1 MTYAEV
7 LMRKGKRG
15 AAAYVQVRTVK
26 HQSVNP
32 NVNNRSIK
40 GIIRCPVLK
49 KLDITGLI
57 YRPLRL

>member
-26 HQSVNP
+26 HQSVNL

-40 GIIRCPVLK
+40 GIILCPVLK
-49 KLDITGLI
+49 KLDVTGLI
-57 YRPLRL
+57 SRP

>member
-1 MTYAEV
+1 
-7 LMRKGKRG
+7 MRKGKRG

-26 HQSVNP
+26 HQSVNL

-40 GIIRCPVLK
+40 GIILCPVLK

-57 YRPLRL
+57 SRP